1 MIKEDKEMKK
11 FLSLVT
17 SVIALGGFL
26 AMGTPALANTQTID
40 GRNGEDS
47 ATVPV
52 NGIIGEFDNTTPGP
66 DPVDTDKWINVTLP
80 TTALFFSEDGN
91 VSSLTGPD
99 YTITN
104 NSAKKVDVFVEDVDN
119 LQATSLIDELS
130 VNTIELINA
139 GAKSASLSGTD
150 LLFTL
155 QDNSA
160 NSGTTGDF
168 TFTGTASGA
177 LTLSD
182 EVNPSFNLV
191 LKFVPNI

>member
-1 MIKEDKEMKK
+1 
-11 FLSLVT
+11 
-17 SVIALGGFL
+17 
-26 AMGTPALANTQTID
+26 
-40 GRNGEDS
+40 
-47 ATVPV
+47 
-52 NGIIGEFDNTTPGP
+52 
-66 DPVDTDKWINVTLP
+66 
-80 TTALFFSEDGN
+80 
-91 VSSLTGPD
+91 TGPD